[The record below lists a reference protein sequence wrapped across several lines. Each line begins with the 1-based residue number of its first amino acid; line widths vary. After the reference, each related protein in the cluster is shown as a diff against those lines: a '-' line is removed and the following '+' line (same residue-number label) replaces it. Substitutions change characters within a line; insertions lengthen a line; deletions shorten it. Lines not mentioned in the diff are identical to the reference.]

1 MKNDVSYV
9 RLDVL
14 ENWRFW
20 HGFKDYESAGK
31 EVLAQA
37 DALLAMDFT
46 NERAAQLLRESLKFR
61 RAKQSAGQQGGIAK
75 KQKKDSSI
83 PTKEDFYAYVA
94 ANDLDEAYSR
104 EWYDMCVAR
113 GWKDRDGNPI
123 VKWKGA
129 LANYVKARVA
139 NAIAAAVKEA
149 K

>member
-1 MKNDVSYV
+1 MKSLATVQLPV
-9 RLDVL
+9 A
-14 ENWRFW
+14 RFL
-20 HGFKDYESAGK
+20 GEIMSRRD
-31 EVLAQA
+31 
-37 DALLAMDFT
+37 DALVAWVTSFAKALAYYSPTENAF
-46 NERAAQLLRESLKFR
+46 AAELIADVEKFR
-61 RAKQSAGQQGGIAK
+61 SKDAARKRLPDK
-75 KQKKDSSI
+75 KL
-83 PTKEDFYAYVA
+83 PPPGLPELYAYVA

-129 LANYVKARVA
+129 LTNYVKARVA